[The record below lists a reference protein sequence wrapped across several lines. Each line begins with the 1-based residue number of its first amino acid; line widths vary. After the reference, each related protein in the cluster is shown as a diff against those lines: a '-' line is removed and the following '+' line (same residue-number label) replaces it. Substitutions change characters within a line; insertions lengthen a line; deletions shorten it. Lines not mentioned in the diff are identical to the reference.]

1 MLSKEK
7 IKFFKSLHQ
16 KKYRNEYGLFLVEWE
31 KNIWELFSSD
41 FEIETLIIHKNY
53 EYSLKIPESIQ
64 QVFFCDDKEISQIST
79 YENNTFWVAIVQM
92 KENIFSW
99 ENDELIV
106 IWDDLR
112 DPGNLGTIIRI
123 CDWYG
128 IKNLV
133 LSQES
138 VDIYNPKVISSTMWS
153 FTRVQ
158 IFYTDLSEFLSEQKR
173 VIYGAFL
180 DWENIH
186 TLEMNSKDKKALIIW
201 SESHGISDEIGYF
214 VTQKITIPRI
224 WQAESLNAWVATWII
239 LDNFYRNI

>member
-1 MLSKEK
+1 MISKEK
-7 IKFFKSLHQ
+7 MKFIKSLHN
-16 KKYRNEYGLFLVEWE
+16 KKNRNIEQLFLVEWE
-31 KNIWELFSSD
+31 KNIQELLSSD
-41 FEIETLIIHKNY
+41 FEIKILVLHKNH
-53 EYSLKIPESIQ
+53 EYSLKIPDSVQ
-64 QVFFCDDKEISQIST
+64 GVFFCDEKDISQIST
-79 YENNTFWVAIVQM
+79 YENNTFWVAVVKM

-99 ENDELIV
+99 DDADMIV
-106 IWDDLR
+106 VWDDLR

-138 VDIYNPKVISSTMWS
+138 VDFYNPKVISSTMGS
-153 FTRVQ
+153 FSRVQ
-158 IFYTDLSEFLSEQKR
+158 VFYTDLSEFLSQQNR
-173 VIYGAFL
+173 TIYGAFL

-186 TLEMNSKDKKALIIW
+186 TLPINSTDKKALLIG
-201 SESHGISDEIGYF
+201 SESHWISDEVWYF

-224 WQAESLNAWVATWII
+224 WQAESLNAWIATGII

>member
-1 MLSKEK
+1 MISKEK
-7 IKFFKSLHQ
+7 MKFIKSLHN
-16 KKYRNEYGLFLVEWE
+16 KKNRNIEQLFLVEWE
-31 KNIWELFSSD
+31 KNIQELFSSD
-41 FEIETLIIHKNY
+41 FEIKILVLHKNN
-53 EYSLKIPESIQ
+53 EYSLKIPDEIK
-64 QVFFCDDKEISQIST
+64 QVFFCDEKDISQIST
-79 YENNTFWVAIVQM
+79 YENNTFWVAVVKM

-99 ENDELIV
+99 DDEDMIV
-106 IWDDLR
+106 VWDDLR

-138 VDIYNPKVISSTMWS
+138 VDFYNPKVISSTMGS

-158 IFYTDLSEFLSEQKR
+158 VFYTDLSDFLSQQNR
-173 VIYGAFL
+173 MIYGAFL

-186 TLEMNSKDKKALIIW
+186 TLPINSTNKKALLIG
-201 SESHGISDEIGYF
+201 SESHGISDEVGYF

-224 WQAESLNAWVATWII
+224 WQAESLNAWIATGII